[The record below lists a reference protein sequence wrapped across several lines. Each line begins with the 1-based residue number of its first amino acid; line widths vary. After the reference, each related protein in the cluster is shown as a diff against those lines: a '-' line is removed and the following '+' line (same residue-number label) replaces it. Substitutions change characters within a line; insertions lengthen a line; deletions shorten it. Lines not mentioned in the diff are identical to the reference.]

1 MKLISA
7 VECILIRLNYG
18 LIPDMFLVTVGKY
31 ARILLMNVKVMATNR
46 KAKFD
51 YFLLDTFE
59 AGLVLKGSEIKSI
72 RAGQISIKEAYVRVD
87 EREAWLVNAHIAPYN
102 PASQQ
107 NHEPRRERKLL
118 LHRKEIRKLWDEV
131 RQKGLTI
138 IPTRIYLSRGKAK
151 AEIALAK
158 GKRKYD
164 KRRSIAKKDAE
175 REMKRALKERG

>member
-1 MKLISA
+1 MVIT
-7 VECILIRLNYG
+7 N
-18 LIPDMFLVTVGKY
+18 KY
-31 ARILLMNVKVMATNR
+31 ARILPMNIKVMATNR

-51 YFLLDTFE
+51 YFLLETFE

-72 RAGQISIKEAYVRVD
+72 RAGQISIKEAYVRID

-102 PASQQ
+102 PASTR

-118 LHRKEIRKLWDEV
+118 LHRKQIRKLWDEV

-138 IPTRIYLSRGKAK
+138 IPTKIYLSQGKAK
-151 AEIALAK
+151 AEIALAR

-175 REMKRALKERG
+175 REMQRAIKQRG